1 MTAIAPILAAGYAS
15 LLRVNAAQTAREAQ
29 RGPAAA
35 PGEIPVAA
43 PVAPESAG
51 FAGRGQPA
59 RGSALDVLA

>member
-1 MTAIAPILAAGYAS
+1 MATVVPILAAGYAS

-35 PGEIPVAA
+35 PGEARVAA
-43 PVAPESAG
+43 PVAPDSAG
-51 FAGRGQPA
+51 LSSRGQPA